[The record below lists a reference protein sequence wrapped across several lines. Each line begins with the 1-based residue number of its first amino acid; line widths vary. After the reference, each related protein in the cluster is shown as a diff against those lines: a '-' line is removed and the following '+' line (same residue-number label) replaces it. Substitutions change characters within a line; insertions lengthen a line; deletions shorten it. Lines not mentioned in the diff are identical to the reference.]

1 MDEQKVKCPDYC
13 PAGWIMCEQVTAESE
28 GGKAVKAK
36 AMNQNIN
43 LGHPS
48 NWRLANRNPPSGR
61 SQLFGKQGNTL
72 HLFPFNVFK
81 HPGQEV
87 HKL

>member
-1 MDEQKVKCPDYC
+1 VDEQKVKCPDYC

-48 NWRLANRNPPSGR
+48 NWHLANRNPPQWQISGVWQTR
-61 SQLFGKQGNTL
+61 KYFAPISF
-72 HLFPFNVFK
+72 
-81 HPGQEV
+81 
-87 HKL
+87 